1 MAMAVANG
9 DASDFKRR
17 FESDIKSYTD
27 SDNELAL
34 SNLKLRVFIIFF
46 LIGVCII
53 CHFIIIFD

>member
-1 MAMAVANG
+1 MAVANG

-46 LIGVCII
+46 
-53 CHFIIIFD
+53 